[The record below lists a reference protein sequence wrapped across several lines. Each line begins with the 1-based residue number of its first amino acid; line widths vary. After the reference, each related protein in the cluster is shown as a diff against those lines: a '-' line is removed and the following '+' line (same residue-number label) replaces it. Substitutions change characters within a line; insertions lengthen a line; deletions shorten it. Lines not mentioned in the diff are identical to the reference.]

1 MNLKRFHYFGAAAGC
16 ALALLALW
24 PILFRPGLPAYQ
36 QDWSWPFDAHTV
48 LTGAFNHLSTWNPA
62 GLGSPNALA
71 SNNVLHLLIAL
82 PALVV
87 SGSVAG
93 KVTLGA
99 SAALAALLMYF
110 ASVRIMRAGPLAA
123 LAASVLYATLPVFLN
138 KIGAGHVAYWI
149 AYALLPLLL
158 ERSVRYAEA
167 PSAKIFAQI
176 ALLSIACTLQIQFA
190 VFGLLVVA
198 AGAARGGFRA
208 ACMACCASLAGS
220 ALILIPT
227 AYAFESSQS
236 YINVL
241 YLPPRLTWE
250 NGMSAALPGALWM
263 TKYVVPYFN
272 MASWPNEIALIVEVA
287 VALVLA
293 VFASGRRRLMLLF
306 LVLAGLFFTTGTL
319 GPAAAFW
326 KYAFTHWPAA
336 TVFRETYNANALL
349 ALAYGLGIAA
359 STRFRFMPL
368 IALICAMVTALP
380 LFLGGVARA
389 VPNVTFPQQ
398 VQEQRMLTGFA
409 EGRVVST
416 PFDSPM
422 LLENR
427 GPGGLDIGAV
437 SDDRHPAMTEYPTL
451 FPLTVYSLTQCYCE
465 PWFTQAMR
473 HAGVTGMLLRPH
485 MSSADL
491 TRQHVAPFQPTTVQA
506 RTVSKSEPLVSFA
519 TRAIEQP
526 LSFDALYDA
535 NTAGLTSPAGPLPQ
549 SGGSPAIALPSP
561 DRRQDDP
568 RLNWVSIARWY
579 AYSADPHA
587 SAAYGVATV
596 SRAPLTIQAGAGP
609 WYVLYAAVK
618 PLDVRIGRA
627 HRVLAAAAHPRWAL
641 LPGGGIVTFTG
652 RDGKATV
659 FRLARGSSRIPAGRY
674 TGVHIER
681 YSRTRP
687 WRVDLDVTPAA
698 GTALLIFRERY
709 SPEWRVEGAQ
719 VLWHGV
725 ADGYANAFVLANAGR
740 DLHIIYSPQ
749 HGFFVLTYIS
759 WALQG
764 ILLLLALPL
773 GNLYERRIARLR
785 TAIF

>member
-1 MNLKRFHYFGAAAGC
+1 M
-16 ALALLALW
+16 LA
-24 PILFRPGLPAYQ
+24 
-36 QDWSWPFDAHTV
+36 
-48 LTGAFNHLSTWNPA
+48 GAFNHLSTWNPA

-82 PALVV
+82 PAFVI
-87 SGSVAG
+87 SGSAAA

-110 ASVRIMRAGPLAA
+110 ASVRIMSAGPIAA
-123 LAASVLYATLPVFLN
+123 LAACVVYATLPVFVN

-149 AYALLPLLL
+149 AFALLPLLL

-167 PSAKIFAQI
+167 PSARAFAQI

-198 AGAARGGFRA
+198 AGAARGGLRTIFA
-208 ACMACCASLAGS
+208 ACCASLAGS

-227 AYAFESSQS
+227 AYAFQSSQS
-236 YINVL
+236 YISVL
-241 YLPPRLTWE
+241 YLAPRLTWE

-263 TKYVVPYFN
+263 TKYVVPYFS
-272 MASWPNEIALIVEVA
+272 MASWPNEIMLIVEIA
-287 VALVLA
+287 AALVLA

-306 LVLAGLFFTTGTL
+306 LLAAGLFFTTGTL
-319 GPAAAFW
+319 GPAAGFW

-336 TVFRETYNANALL
+336 TIFRETYNANALL

-359 STRFRFMPL
+359 SARLRFMPA
-368 IALICAMVTALP
+368 IALSCAIVTALP

-389 VPNVTFPQQ
+389 VPNVTMPQQ
-398 VQEQRMLTGFA
+398 AQEQRMLAGFG

-437 SDDRHPAMTEYPTL
+437 ADDRHPAMTEYPTL
-451 FPLTVYSLTQCYCE
+451 FPLTVFSLTQCYCE
-465 PWFTQAMR
+465 PWFMQAMR
-473 HAGVTGMLLRPH
+473 HAGVTGMLLRPNII
-485 MSSADL
+485 SADL
-491 TRQHVAPFQPTTVQA
+491 ARQRVAPYRPPVVQA
-506 RTVSKSEPLVSFA
+506 RSVSQSAPLVSFA
-519 TRAIEQP
+519 ARAIEQP
-526 LSFDALYDA
+526 LTFDVLYGADTAALS
-535 NTAGLTSPAGPLPQ
+535 SPAGPLPEA
-549 SGGSPAIALPSP
+549 GGAPAIALPSP

-587 SAAYGVATV
+587 ASAYGVATV
-596 SRAPLTIQAGAGP
+596 SRVPLIVHAGAGR

-618 PLDVRIGRA
+618 PLDARIGRT
-627 HRVLAAAAHPRWAL
+627 RIVLPATLHPRWAL
-641 LPGGGIVTFTG
+641 LPGGGSVTFTG
-652 RDGKATV
+652 RGDKATV
-659 FRLARGSSRIPAGRY
+659 YRLARGSSGIPAGRY
-674 TGVHIER
+674 APLHVEQF
-681 YSRTRP
+681 SRTRP
-687 WRVDLDVTPAA
+687 WRVDLQITPAA
-698 GTALLIFRERY
+698 GTSLLIFRERY
-709 SPEWRVEGAQ
+709 SPEWRVEGAK

-740 DLHIIYSPQ
+740 DIHIIYSPQ
-749 HGFFVLTYIS
+749 RGFFALTYIS

-764 ILLLLALPL
+764 ILVLLALPL
-773 GNLYERRIARLR
+773 GNAYERRIERLR